1 MQNYFEGYD
10 TPETIRRRYFDLS
23 KKLHPDKG
31 GDATLFAEM
40 NRQYQNALR
49 SLGRK
54 ARREQDAA
62 LSQSYARLL
71 AESLSLFTP
80 QIARFIKDEKSVN
93 VVSQCGNALK
103 ALSTSEGANN
113 GTSDI
118 FQEIGKVCDFISN
131 VQNSIKDTK
140 Q

>member
-31 GDATLFAEM
+31 GDANLFAEM
-40 NRQYQNALR
+40 NRQYQNALQ

-71 AESLSLFTP
+71 AEGLSIFAP
-80 QIARFIKDEKSVN
+80 KFAKFMQDEKSVN
-93 VVSQCGNALK
+93 AVSQCGNALK
-103 ALSTSEGANN
+103 KLSPNKSSANN
-113 GTSDI
+113 DESDI

-131 VQNSIKDTK
+131 VQNSIKD
-140 Q
+140 